1 MDCMYNGMSCEAYMA
16 TNGCFSGEVDFK
28 YHVTNV
34 GYTCH
39 DITQIKA
46 IVGGSNPRFLALDEI
61 MRCDDRASC
70 PGDKFQ
76 FVEKRFVNFCS
87 LNLKPLEFNL
97 VIDTSVTFNGSS
109 SIFYSTTEFDKDP
122 IQPTTPA
129 PKPPTPA
136 PVAPTT
142 GGSGQECKDHPTQ
155 LWLTFTSKTCSA
167 SSNDQFE
174 KITRGLRGLK
184 HKSKTKTK
192 KSKSKDE
199 GGNDG
204 DEPTQPDVVYSCTDD
219 ISLQNDAKVQIVI
232 SSIDETQYYWT
243 GYNICDGTEIMIAA
257 TEEGVIASDI
267 KIKIYADAGDEGTML
282 HQTIIMHT
290 ACSTAAMS
298 LGDVFGAMTITGIR
312 NNSQG
317 TIGK

>member
-1 MDCMYNGMSCEAYMA
+1 MVN
-16 TNGCFSGEVDFK
+16 NGCFSGEVDFK

-97 VIDTSVTFNGSS
+97 VIDTSVTFKGSS
-109 SIFYSTTEFDKDP
+109 SIFYSTTEFDKDAQTP
-122 IQPTTPA
+122 PPVPT

-136 PVAPTT
+136 PVASTT
-142 GGSGQECKDHPTQ
+142 GGSGEECKDHPTQ
-155 LWLTFTSKTCSA
+155 LWLTFTSNICSA
-167 SSNDQFE
+167 SSNAQFKFE

-184 HKSKTKTK
+184 HNSKSKTKTK

-204 DEPTQPDVVYSCTDD
+204 DEPEPTQPDVEYSCTDN
-219 ISLQNDAKVQIVI
+219 IFLQKDAKVQIVI

-267 KIKIYADAGDEGTML
+267 KIKIYADTESKETKL

-312 NNSQG
+312 NGVQG

>member
-1 MDCMYNGMSCEAYMA
+1 MVN
-16 TNGCFSGEVDFK
+16 NGCFSGEVDFK

-46 IVGGSNPRFLALDEI
+46 IVGGSNPRFLALDGI

-109 SIFYSTTEFDKDP
+109 SIFYRTTEFDKDP
-122 IQPTTPA
+122 QKPPSPAPKPPTPA

-142 GGSGQECKDHPTQ
+142 GGSGEECTDHPTQ
-155 LWLTFTSKTCSA
+155 LWLTFTSNSCSA
-167 SSNDQFE
+167 SSNGQFRRY
-174 KITRGLRGLK
+174 TRGLRGLK
-184 HKSKTKTK
+184 HNSKSKTKTK
-192 KSKSKDE
+192 KSKDE
-199 GGNDG
+199 SGNDG
-204 DEPTQPDVVYSCTDD
+204 DEPTQPDVDYSCTDN
-219 ISLQNDAKVQIVI
+219 IILQNDAKVQIVI
-232 SSIDETQYYWT
+232 SSIDETQFYWT

-267 KIKIYADAGDEGTML
+267 KIKIYADAGNKGTML

-290 ACSTAAMS
+290 ACSTKAMS

-312 NNSQG
+312 NKSQG

>member
-1 MDCMYNGMSCEAYMA
+1 MVN
-16 TNGCFSGEVDFK
+16 NGCFSGEVDFK

-46 IVGGSNPRFLALDEI
+46 MVGGLNPRFLALDEI

-76 FVEKRFVNFCS
+76 FVEKRFVDFCA
-87 LNLKPLEFNL
+87 LNLKPLKFNL
-97 VIDTSVTFNGSS
+97 VIDTSVPFNGSS
-109 SIFYSTTEFDKDP
+109 SIFYTTTEFDKDA
-122 IQPTTPA
+122 QPSPTVPTPKPPTPA

-142 GGSGQECKDHPTQ
+142 GGSGKCTDHPTQ
-155 LWLTFTSKTCSA
+155 LWLTFSSNTCSA
-167 SSNDQFE
+167 SSNEQYRM
-174 KITRGLRGLK
+174 TRGLRGLR
-184 HKSKTKTK
+184 HNSKSKTKTK

-204 DEPTQPDVVYSCTDD
+204 EEPTQPDVDYSCTDN
-219 ISLQNDAKVQIVI
+219 IFLQNDAKVQIVI

-267 KIKIYADAGDEGTML
+267 KIKIYADAGSKGTML

-312 NNSQG
+312 NKSQG